1 MAMDEI
7 RRRAKALGIEHA
19 ERMKKTELVR
29 RIQVKEGL
37 YPCFDQQWCRPSQ
50 HHRCLW
56 NADCQARLEPV
67 QGLILSDNV
76 IIGHQVA
83 SLLRHAYGWQMQ
95 VMHRDKQAYGLILQG
110 NMDVV
115 IADIDAADLGGL
127 AVLAYAR
134 HHWTSIMTYG
144 ITESR
149 DPYLKR
155 LARDMGGCQG
165 FFHLT
170 ENRLEIDTHTGM
182 AEQILRHPS
191 PPGMSDT
198 AAPNEGG

>member
-7 RRRAKALGIEHA
+7 RRHAKALGIEHA
-19 ERMKKTELVR
+19 EHMKTAELVR
-29 RIQVKEGL
+29 RIQVKEGQ

-50 HHRCLW
+50 HHRCVW
-56 NADCQARLEPV
+56 NANCQAHLEPV
-67 QGLILSDNV
+67 KGLILSANV
-76 IIGHQVA
+76 IVGHQLA

-95 VMHRDKQAYGLILQG
+95 VIHRDKQAYGLILQG
-110 NMDVV
+110 HMDVV

-134 HHWTSIMTYG
+134 HHWASIMTYG

-149 DPYLKR
+149 DAYLKR

-165 FFHLT
+165 FFHIV
-170 ENRLEIDTHTGM
+170 EGRLEIDTCTGM
-182 AEQILRHPS
+182 AEQILRRS
-191 PPGMSDT
+191 PMPGAGRGSE
-198 AAPNEGG
+198 A

>member
-19 ERMKKTELVR
+19 EHMKMADLVR
-29 RIQVKEGL
+29 RIQVREGV

-50 HHRCLW
+50 HHRCSW
-56 NADCQARLEPV
+56 NADCQAHLDPV

-83 SLLRHAYGWQMQ
+83 SLLRTTYGWQMQ

-134 HHWTSIMTYG
+134 HHWASIMTYG

-149 DPYLKR
+149 GDAYMKR
-155 LARDMGGCQG
+155 LAREMGGCQG
-165 FFHLT
+165 FFYVV
-170 ENRLEIDTHTGM
+170 EGRLEIDTRIGM
-182 AEQILRHPS
+182 AEQILRRS
-191 PPGMSDT
+191 TSTM
-198 AAPNEGG
+198 AANASAME